1 MTTPHTIPHDTAMK
15 RWTAVA
21 SILCPTLCSAYHV
34 EAKDHEPQQAERDAC
49 DAGDLHF
56 IHLVLTH
63 TNSDADRAKGDPV
76 DFFDAAPFGF
86 APSLWL
92 PRPFCAI
99 AAEEVEKRHGKQMLK
114 RADG

>member
-1 MTTPHTIPHDTAMK
+1 
-15 RWTAVA
+15 
-21 SILCPTLCSAYHV
+21 
-34 EAKDHEPQQAERDAC
+34 
-49 DAGDLHF
+49 
-56 IHLVLTH
+56 VLTH

-99 AAEEVEKRHGKQMLK
+99 AAEEVEKRHSKQMLK
-114 RADG
+114 RADGQRMFSAVMAFVNGVMSLRAFGASKKLCGFHPAVPGDDLVIVATRRV